1 MKNWTVI
8 SKPVKDQNKG
18 LSAYLTYLI
27 NADHKNH
34 KSKTKI
40 VSVFGNI
47 DKLYKK
53 IIYAVAERDLTR
65 SKKRKGGRPC
75 QSYAQSYVFT
85 LPENLPKHPSYSDWR
100 YISVE
105 LLKTIQAFTG
115 VSSDELKKNIFIN
128 FHEQKNPHLN
138 IVVSKV
144 MNKSVQTVLQKKSIV
159 TALKKTFNF
168 AVLATTKLSPDDYVP
183 LKKRS
188 KRYNEY
194 QYQQNKLLDSCDDFI
209 KNKISSALPLPENY
223 ELNNNVELN

>member
-1 MKNWTVI
+1 MKNWCVI
-8 SKPVKDQNKG
+8 SKPIKEQSKG
-18 LSAYLTYLI
+18 LSAYLTYLV
-27 NADHKNH
+27 NAEHSNH

-40 VSVFGNI
+40 VSVLGNI

-53 IIYAVAERDLTR
+53 IIYSVAERDLTR

-85 LPENLPKHPSYSDWR
+85 LPENLPMHPTYSDWR

-115 VSSDELKKNIFIN
+115 ASSEELKNNVFIN
-128 FHEQKNPHLN
+128 FHDQKNPHLN

-144 MNKSVQTVLQKKSIV
+144 MHKSVQTVLQKKSIV

-168 AVLATTKLSPDDYVP
+168 AVLAAIKLSPDDYTP

-209 KNKISSALPLPENY
+209 KNKISSVLPLPENY
-223 ELNNNVELN
+223 ELKNNVELK

>member
-8 SKPVKDQNKG
+8 SKPIKEQARG
-18 LSAYLTYLI
+18 LANYLNYLI
-27 NADHKNH
+27 NAEHNNH

-40 VSVFGNI
+40 IPVFGVT
-47 DKLYKK
+47 DKLYQR
-53 IIYAVAERDLTR
+53 IIYSVAERDLER
-65 SKKRKGGRPC
+65 SKKRRGGRSIS
-75 QSYAQSYVFT
+75 SYAQSYVFT
-85 LPENLPKHPSYSDWR
+85 LPENLPKHPTYSDWR

-115 VSSDELKKNIFIN
+115 ASSEELKNNIFIN
-128 FHEQKNPHLN
+128 IHDQKNPHLN

-168 AVLATTKLSPDDYVP
+168 AVLARINLSPDDYKP

-194 QYQQNKLLDSCDDFI
+194 QYQQKTLLDSCDDFI
-209 KNKISSALPLPENY
+209 KNKISSALPQPEDK
-223 ELNNNVELN
+223 ELNNSVELK